1 MSGRPINKQRGMAL
15 VLVLWLVVLLSVI
28 ATGHSRNSHIETRL
42 AARQVDTS
50 ASRHVA
56 EGIIQLAILDL
67 LLPDREQPIDT
78 SGRAWPVQ
86 ALGRNAT
93 ISIRRASGYIDLNK
107 ADDTVLHAL
116 FVAGGA
122 GDAQAQQLAHAVMDW
137 RDADDLLQLHG
148 AEDDDYRSAGLPWTA
163 RDAGF
168 ERIEELQYVL
178 GMTGNVYRAVLPYV
192 TVHSGQPGFDIE
204 AAPEFLIN
212 ALTGSTIAM
221 SGSAS
226 TRNDSGTG
234 NYHIAVSVQGANGT
248 LVSIEAVVNISDSRE
263 TQYRLLEWRE
273 PARTAPEIDEE
284 PPA

>member
-1 MSGRPINKQRGMAL
+1 MAL

-67 LLPDREQPIDT
+67 LLPDREEPADT

-86 ALGRNAT
+86 ALGRNTT

-107 ADDTVLHAL
+107 ANDTVLHAL

-122 GDAQAQQLAHAVMDW
+122 SDAQAQQLAHAVMDW
-137 RDADDLLQLHG
+137 RDGDDLLHMHG

-168 ERIEELQYVL
+168 ERIEELQYVF
-178 GMTGNVYRAVLPYV
+178 GMTGDVYRAVLPYV
-192 TVHSGQPGFDIE
+192 TVHSGQPGLDIE

-212 ALTGSTIAM
+212 ALTGLTVAM
-221 SGSAS
+221 NSAS
-226 TRNDSGTG
+226 TRHDSGTG
-234 NYHIAVSVQGANGT
+234 NYHIAVSVQGANNT
-248 LVSIEAVVNISDSRE
+248 LVSIEAVVNISGSDE
-263 TQYRLLEWRE
+263 EQYRLLEWRE
-273 PARTAPEIDEE
+273 PARTAPEIDQE

>member
-1 MSGRPINKQRGMAL
+1 MSGLPANKQSGMAL

-28 ATGHSRNSHIETRL
+28 AAGHSRNTHIETRL

-56 EGIIQLAILDL
+56 EAIIQLAVLDL
-67 LLPDREQPIDT
+67 LLPDRDEYVDT

-93 ISIRRASGYIDLNK
+93 ISIRRASGYIDLNE
-107 ADDTVLHAL
+107 ADDTLLHAL

-122 GDAQAQQLAHAVMDW
+122 DDSLAQQLAHAVMDW
-137 RDADDLLQLHG
+137 RDRDDLLHMHG

-163 RDAGF
+163 RDASF
-168 ERIEELQYVL
+168 ERIEELQYVF
-178 GMTGNVYRAVLPYV
+178 GMTGNIYRAVLPYI
-192 TVHSGQPGFDIE
+192 TVHSGQSALDIE

-212 ALTGSTIAM
+212 ALTNAALPM
-221 SGSAS
+221 SGAA
-226 TRNDSGTG
+226 TRNNDTTG
-234 NYHIAVSVQGANGT
+234 KYHIAVSVRGADSA
-248 LVSIEAVVNISDSRE
+248 LVSVEAVVNIIGSDDE
-263 TQYRLLEWRE
+263 QYRLLEWRE
-273 PARTAPEIDEE
+273 PARTAPELDEE

>member
-1 MSGRPINKQRGMAL
+1 MSGKPANKQCGMAL

-28 ATGHSRNSHIETRL
+28 ATGHSRNAHIETRL

-67 LLPDREQPIDT
+67 LLPDREERIDT
-78 SGRAWPVQ
+78 SGRTWPVQ

-93 ISIRRASGYIDLNK
+93 ISIRRASGYIDVNT
-107 ADDTVLHAL
+107 ADDAVLHAL

-122 GDAQAQQLAHAVMDW
+122 SDAQAQQLAHAVMDW
-137 RDADDLLQLHG
+137 RDSDDLLHMHG

-163 RDAGF
+163 RDASF
-168 ERIEELQYVL
+168 ERIEELQYVF

-192 TVHSGQPGFDIE
+192 TVHSGQSGLDIE

-212 ALTGSTIAM
+212 ALSGSTVAM
-221 SGSAS
+221 SG
-226 TRNDSGTG
+226 GTATA
-234 NYHIAVSVQGANGT
+234 NYHIAVAVQGANKT
-248 LVSIEAVVNISDSRE
+248 LVSIEAVVNISDSGDE
-263 TQYRLLEWRE
+263 QYRLLEWRE
-273 PARTAPEIDEE
+273 PARIAPEIDEE

>member
-1 MSGRPINKQRGMAL
+1 MAL

-28 ATGHSRNSHIETRL
+28 ATGHSRNTHIETRL

-50 ASRHVA
+50 ASLHAA

-67 LLPDREQPIDT
+67 LLPDREEPVDT

-93 ISIRRASGYIDLNK
+93 VSIRRASGYIDLNK
-107 ADDTVLHAL
+107 VDGTVLHAL
-116 FVAGGA
+116 FLAGGA
-122 GDAQAQQLAHAVMDW
+122 SDAQALQLAHAVMDW
-137 RDADDLLQLHG
+137 RDGDDLLRMHG
-148 AEDDDYRSAGLPWTA
+148 AEDDDYRNAGLPWTA

-168 ERIEELQYVL
+168 ERIEELQYVF
-178 GMTGNVYRAVLPYV
+178 GMTGDVYRAVLPYV
-192 TVHSGQPGFDIE
+192 TVHSGQPGLDIE

-212 ALTGSTIAM
+212 ALTGLTVAM
-221 SGSAS
+221 NGASA
-226 TRNDSGTG
+226 RHDNGTG
-234 NYHIAVSVQGANGT
+234 NYHIAVSVQGAKNT
-248 LVSIEAVVNISDSRE
+248 LVSVEAVVNISGSRE
-263 TQYRLLEWRE
+263 EPYRLLEWRE

>member
-1 MSGRPINKQRGMAL
+1 VSGKPTNKQSGMAL

-28 ATGHSRNSHIETRL
+28 ATGHSRNTHIETRL

-67 LLPDREQPIDT
+67 LLSDHEGHIDT
-78 SGRAWPVQ
+78 GGRTWPIQ
-86 ALGRNAT
+86 ALGRSAA

-137 RDADDLLQLHG
+137 RDVDDLLHMHG

-163 RDAGF
+163 RDASF
-168 ERIEELQYVL
+168 ERIEELQYVF
-178 GMTGNVYRAVLPYV
+178 GMSGDVYRAVLPYV
-192 TVHSGQPGFDIE
+192 TVHSGQSGLDIE

-212 ALTGSTIAM
+212 ALTGSTVAM
-221 SGSAS
+221 NGVS
-226 TRNDSGTG
+226 TRYDSGTR
-234 NYHIAVSVQGANGT
+234 NYLIAVSVQGANST
-248 LVSIEAVVNISDSRE
+248 LVSVEAVVNISGSGE
-263 TQYRLLEWRE
+263 GQYRLLEWRE

>member
-1 MSGRPINKQRGMAL
+1 MAL

-28 ATGHSRNSHIETRL
+28 ATGHSRNAHIETRL

-67 LLPDREQPIDT
+67 LLPDREEPIDT

-93 ISIRRASGYIDLNK
+93 ISIRRASGYVDINK

-116 FVAGGA
+116 FVAGGTS
-122 GDAQAQQLAHAVMDW
+122 DAQAQQLAHAVMDW
-137 RDADDLLQLHG
+137 RDADDLLHMHG

-163 RDAGF
+163 RDADF
-168 ERIEELQYVL
+168 ERVEELQYVF
-178 GMTGNVYRAVLPYV
+178 GMTGDVYRAVLPYV
-192 TVHSGQPGFDIE
+192 TVHSGQSGLDIE

-212 ALTGSTIAM
+212 ALTGLTVAM
-221 SGSAS
+221 NSAS
-226 TRNDSGTG
+226 TRHDSGTG
-234 NYHIAVSVQGANGT
+234 NYHIAVSVQGANST
-248 LVSIEAVVNISDSRE
+248 LVSVEAVVNISGSRE
-263 TQYRLLEWRE
+263 EQYRLLEWRE
-273 PARTAPEIDEE
+273 PARTAPEIDAE

>member
-1 MSGRPINKQRGMAL
+1 VSGKPTNKQCGMAL

-28 ATGHSRNSHIETRL
+28 ATGHSRNAHIETRL

-67 LLPDREQPIDT
+67 LLPDREEQIDT

-93 ISIRRASGYIDLNK
+93 ISIRRASGYIDLNQ

-122 GDAQAQQLAHAVMDW
+122 SDAQAQQLAHAVMDW
-137 RDADDLLQLHG
+137 RDADDLLHMHG
-148 AEDDDYRSAGLPWTA
+148 AEDDDYRSAGLPWT
-163 RDAGF
+163 
-168 ERIEELQYVL
+168 
-178 GMTGNVYRAVLPYV
+178 
-192 TVHSGQPGFDIE
+192 
-204 AAPEFLIN
+204 
-212 ALTGSTIAM
+212 
-221 SGSAS
+221 
-226 TRNDSGTG
+226 
-234 NYHIAVSVQGANGT
+234 SVQGANST
-248 LVSIEAVVNISDSRE
+248 LVSVEAVVNISGSRE
-263 TQYRLLEWRE
+263 EQYRLLEWRE
-273 PARTAPEIDEE
+273 PARTAPEIDAE